1 MDKSSESNI
10 GACDETLL
18 EKLIPFDEKYE
29 IKINFFHAATGNHL
43 FNEPEYFGI
52 HAESPN
58 DIYAQ
63 LVRQSDEKVFL
74 TIAIYEVS
82 DGVFLSPKRGT
93 FGGLGLN
100 GKVRFAKV
108 EKFIS
113 LLSNFLKSRG
123 AKSLRINSA
132 PVSHG
137 LAWFSI
143 MFNVLRRQGFILESH
158 ELNFDMIVDDQSFLE
173 RIDHGNTKRIRK
185 SIRNGF
191 ICEKTDHKRLD
202 EVYEVIKESRS
213 RLGVDVSMSFLQ
225 LETMLTLFP
234 EKIHLFSVDRD
245 SSRSSMVA
253 AAVCMTLDESIMYV
267 FYWGDRADVSTY
279 SPIALLASKIYEFC
293 QENNI
298 SLLDAGISTI
308 DGEPNYGLMQFKH
321 NLGFSESLKAD
332 FRLKLK

>member
-10 GACDETLL
+10 GACGETML

-43 FNEPEYFGI
+43 FNEPEYFRI

-63 LVRQSDEKVFL
+63 LVRQSDKQVVL

-82 DGVFLSPKRGT
+82 DGVFSSPKRGT

-100 GKVRFAKV
+100 VKVRFAKV

-113 LLSNFLKSRG
+113 LLSNYLKSKGGR
-123 AKSLRINSA
+123 SLRIRCA
-132 PVSHG
+132 PGSHD

-143 MFNVLRRQGFILESH
+143 MFNILKRQGFILETH
-158 ELNFDMIVDDQSFLE
+158 EMNFDLVVDKRAFLE
-173 RIDHGNTKRIRK
+173 RIDYSNVKRIRK
-185 SIRNGF
+185 SIRNEF
-191 ICEKTDHKRLD
+191 ICEKTEHKKFD
-202 EVYEVIKESRS
+202 EVYEVIKDSRD
-213 RLGVDVSMSFLQ
+213 RLGLKVSMSFSQ
-225 LETMLTLFP
+225 LEEMLILFP
-234 EKIHLFSVDRD
+234 DKFHLFSVYRD
-245 SSRSSMVA
+245 SSRSCMVA
-253 AAVCMTLDESIMYV
+253 SAVCMNLTNSIMYV

-298 SLLDAGISTI
+298 SLLDAGTSTI
-308 DGEPNYGLMQFKH
+308 DSEPNYGLMQFKR

-332 FRLKLK
+332 FNLKLK